1 MIENLPAGARRSLA
15 LALAGLVVLL
25 LVGIVAAPLA
35 LAYAYRSELT
45 SVEARIGQM
54 KARVPRRER
63 LVEEKR
69 ELESTSAERLLVRAS
84 SPGVAAAQLQGDMQQ
99 LATAL
104 GTSIASFQVLEPASA
119 PPYTDVGLRLTMTA
133 DISTL
138 RDFLYAVETRD
149 PVMIVR
155 SFSVSRNESGAEG
168 TLPPGMEPLTATLE
182 VHAYLAPPAAAGG
195 GTPSRANG

>member
-1 MIENLPAGARRSLA
+1 VIENLSAGARRA
-15 LALAGLVVLL
+15 LALTLAGLAAVL

-35 LAYAYRSELT
+35 LAYVWRGELT
-45 SVEARIGQM
+45 SVEARIDQL
-54 KARVPRRER
+54 KSRVPRRER
-63 LVEEKR
+63 LVDEKR
-69 ELESTSAERLLVRAS
+69 ELESMSAERLLVRAS

-155 SFSVSRNESGAEG
+155 SFSVSRNESGTEG
-168 TLPPGMEPLTATLE
+168 MLPPGTEPLTATLE
-182 VHAYLAPPAAAGG
+182 VHAYLAPPAAAGA
-195 GTPSRANG
+195 GTAPAKG

>member
-1 MIENLPAGARRSLA
+1 MIENLSAGARRA
-15 LALAGLVVLL
+15 LALTLAGLAAVL

-35 LAYAYRSELT
+35 LAYVWRGELT
-45 SVEARIGQM
+45 SVEAHIDQL
-54 KARVPRRER
+54 KSRVPRRER
-63 LVEEKR
+63 LVDEKR
-69 ELESTSAERLLVRAS
+69 ELESMSAERLLVRAS

-155 SFSVSRNESGAEG
+155 SFSVSRNESGTEG
-168 TLPPGMEPLTATLE
+168 MLPPGTEPLTATLE
-182 VHAYLAPPAAAGG
+182 VHAYLSPPAAAGA
-195 GTPSRANG
+195 GTAPAKG

>member
-1 MIENLPAGARRSLA
+1 MIENLSAGARRA
-15 LALAGLVVLL
+15 LALTLAGLAAVL

-35 LAYAYRSELT
+35 LAYVWRGELT
-45 SVEARIGQM
+45 SVEARIDQL
-54 KARVPRRER
+54 KSRVPRRER
-63 LVEEKR
+63 LVDEKR
-69 ELESTSAERLLVRAS
+69 ELESMSAERLLVRAS

-155 SFSVSRNESGAEG
+155 SFSVSRNESGTEG
-168 TLPPGMEPLTATLE
+168 MLPPGTEPLTATLE
-182 VHAYLAPPAAAGG
+182 VHAYLAPPAAAGA
-195 GTPSRANG
+195 GTAPAKG

>member
-1 MIENLPAGARRSLA
+1 MIENLSAGARRAVA
-15 LALAGLVVLL
+15 LTLAGLAALL
-25 LVGIVAAPLA
+25 LVGVVAVPLA
-35 LAYAYRSELT
+35 LAYVWRGELT
-45 SVEARIGQM
+45 SVEARIDQL
-54 KARVPRRER
+54 KSRVPRRER
-63 LVEEKR
+63 LVDEKR
-69 ELESTSAERLLVRAS
+69 ELESMSAERLLVRAS

-155 SFSVSRNESGAEG
+155 SFSVSRNESGTEG
-168 TLPPGMEPLTATLE
+168 LLPPGTEPLTATLE
-182 VHAYLAPPAAAGG
+182 VHAYLAPPAAAGA
-195 GTPSRANG
+195 GTPPAKG

>member
-1 MIENLPAGARRSLA
+1 MIENLSAGSRRA
-15 LALAGLVVLL
+15 LALTLAGLAALL

-35 LAYAYRSELT
+35 LAYVWRGELT
-45 SVEARIGQM
+45 SVEARIDQL
-54 KARVPRRER
+54 KSRVPRRER
-63 LVEEKR
+63 LVDEKR
-69 ELESTSAERLLVRAS
+69 ELESMSAERLLVRAS

-155 SFSVSRNESGAEG
+155 SFSVSRNESGTEG
-168 TLPPGMEPLTATLE
+168 MLPPGTEPLTATLE
-182 VHAYLAPPAAAGG
+182 VHAYLAAPAAAGG
-195 GTPSRANG
+195 GTPPAKG

>member
-1 MIENLPAGARRSLA
+1 MIENLSAGARRA
-15 LALAGLVVLL
+15 LALTLAVLAALL
-25 LVGIVAAPLA
+25 LVGIVVAPLG
-35 LAYAYRSELT
+35 LAYAYRGELT
-45 SVEARIGQM
+45 SVEARIGQL

-99 LATAL
+99 LASAL
-104 GTSIASFQVLEPASA
+104 GTAIASFQVIEPTSA

-149 PVMIVR
+149 PVMIIR
-155 SFSVSRNESGAEG
+155 SFSVSRNESGTEG
-168 TLPPGMEPLTATLE
+168 LLPPGTEPLTATLE
-182 VHAYLAPPAAAGG
+182 VHAYLAPPAPAGA
-195 GTPSRANG
+195 GTPPAKG

>member
-1 MIENLPAGARRSLA
+1 MIENLSAGARRA
-15 LALAGLVVLL
+15 LALTLAGLAALL
-25 LVGIVAAPLA
+25 LVGVVAVPLA
-35 LAYAYRSELT
+35 LAYVWRGELT
-45 SVEARIGQM
+45 SVEARIDQL
-54 KARVPRRER
+54 KSRVPRRER
-63 LVEEKR
+63 LVDEKR
-69 ELESTSAERLLVRAS
+69 ELESMSAERLLVRAS

-155 SFSVSRNESGAEG
+155 SFSVSRNESGTEG
-168 TLPPGMEPLTATLE
+168 MLPPGTEPLTATLE

-195 GTPSRANG
+195 GTPPAKG